1 MKQLFIVTVLMAL
14 TLNAFPDDGYR
25 ISVHFEGQRESEC
38 YLAYHYGNRQ
48 YLKDTADI
56 NQEGLAVFEGENRLQ
71 AGIYLLVLPDQQNME
86 VIIDRNQD
94 FVIHADPDDFI
105 GSATFHDSP
114 ENEVFY
120 NYLNFLGE
128 KNRQRQE
135 IEQKLNSPGIAEELR
150 KQLQAEL
157 QQMDQEVKE
166 EQDRIIANNPE
177 GLLTQVLLAQRD
189 PDLPDP
195 PRYEDGSYNR
205 EEMYRIYTER
215 YFDNIDFSD
224 NRLLH
229 TPAYHSKLR
238 LFFNNVLIQHPDSII
253 NAAEMVLNKSRAN
266 EDMFQYTLWFLT
278 NHAEQSQSMGMDAL
292 LVHLVDNFYSTGETP
307 WVDNDRLERLSQRAE
322 DLRPLLLGKVA
333 PDMEVFNTDGQPV
346 ALHNTEA
353 DYLVLYFWE
362 SDCPFCKENLPKLK
376 EALAELE
383 ALDHEVEVFAV
394 NTETDQ
400 ESWLNALEDYP
411 ADWIHVNDTQ
421 DKSGFRDKYD
431 IYSIP
436 KIFILDRNKKIIA
449 KQIEGEQVDNFIRQ
463 DIQIN
468 NSQ

>member
-278 NHAEQSQSMGMDAL
+278 NHAEQSQSMAWMPCS
-292 LVHLVDNFYSTGETP
+292 FISWITFT
-307 WVDNDRLERLSQRAE
+307 
-322 DLRPLLLGKVA
+322 A
-333 PDMEVFNTDGQPV
+333 PEKPPG
-346 ALHNTEA
+346 
-353 DYLVLYFWE
+353 
-362 SDCPFCKENLPKLK
+362 
-376 EALAELE
+376 
-383 ALDHEVEVFAV
+383 
-394 NTETDQ
+394 
-400 ESWLNALEDYP
+400 
-411 ADWIHVNDTQ
+411 
-421 DKSGFRDKYD
+421 
-431 IYSIP
+431 
-436 KIFILDRNKKIIA
+436 
-449 KQIEGEQVDNFIRQ
+449 
-463 DIQIN
+463 
-468 NSQ
+468 